1 MASGVKALEHSSL
14 KVPYEILN
22 KKFRVAQKTID
33 REVSHVMQATSELE
47 KCLEGSSATV
57 GKVVG
62 LLDGVIEKLTGLKRK
77 AEEAILAEDDSAKV
91 CKRRIEH
98 LKLHDSEQ
106 PSTVIQWKKK
116 RLDRMLVEHFLR
128 CGYYNTAIKLAKHSG
143 IEDYT
148 NIDLFL
154 VSKEVEESL
163 KRHETA
169 PCLAWCHDNKSKLR
183 KMKLTL
189 TSVVTK
195 MSTLEFNL
203 RTQEFIELV
212 RGNHRLDAVKHA
224 RKYFSQ
230 VDPEQMP
237 EVQRIMGLLAYPPDT
252 QVQPYKDFYEPSRWD
267 AMVQQFQWENFKI
280 HQISNYSVFC
290 LTLQAG
296 LSSLKTPHCY
306 RDPESN
312 YRNSQC
318 PVCSKQ
324 MNELAKPLPFS
335 HCAQSRLI
343 CNISGQIMNENNPP
357 MMMPNGNVYGE
368 TALLAMAAENGGKV
382 VCPRTKDTYTIDQV
396 EKVFVM

>member
-183 KMKLTL
+183 KMK
-189 TSVVTK
+189 
-195 MSTLEFNL
+195 
-203 RTQEFIELV
+203 
-212 RGNHRLDAVKHA
+212 
-224 RKYFSQ
+224 
-230 VDPEQMP
+230 
-237 EVQRIMGLLAYPPDT
+237 
-252 QVQPYKDFYEPSRWD
+252 DFYEPSRWD
-267 AMVQQFQWENFKI
+267 AMVQQF
-280 HQISNYSVFC
+280 H
-290 LTLQAG
+290 
-296 LSSLKTPHCY
+296 HCY